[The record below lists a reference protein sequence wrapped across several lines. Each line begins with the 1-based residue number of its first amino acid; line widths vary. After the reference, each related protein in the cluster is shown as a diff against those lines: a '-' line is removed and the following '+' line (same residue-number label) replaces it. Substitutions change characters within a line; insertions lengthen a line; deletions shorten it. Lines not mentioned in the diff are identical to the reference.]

1 MSSRPQITVYSVLVT
16 DQKRYFPRTEVSN
29 MNKLVLNWNEYT
41 EAAIKAA
48 CEGIVMLENKG
59 SVLPLKKG
67 SRVAL
72 FGRMQTHYYKSGTGS
87 GGMVNV
93 NHVTD
98 IREGLAN
105 CPDITLDSEL
115 MDIYDK
121 WDEENPIDA
130 GLGWGKE
137 AWSQPEMPVAEDL
150 AKTLATRNDVAVI
163 IIARTAG
170 EDRDNSAEKGAYYL
184 SDSEEEMLAS
194 VSSAF
199 TNTVVLLNVG
209 NIIDMA
215 FVEKYGIKSVLYIW
229 QAGMIGGISVA
240 RVLSGKVSPSGC
252 LPDTIAKSLE
262 DYASSANFGN
272 RDIHE
277 DIYQDD
283 IFVGYRYFSTFAKD
297 AVVYPF
303 GAGLSYTEFEL
314 ADKTFGFADD
324 TVTVSVT
331 VKNTGKRSGKK
342 AVMLYCKA
350 PDGKL
355 SKPAR
360 VLAGFA
366 KTGAIP
372 EGSEETVKITASVRR
387 FASFDDDGRTGLGTT
402 GFVLE
407 KGTYTFFLGSD
418 FISAEEIGSFDLS
431 EDRLLEEVGCALA
444 PVKPFKRLTAIPN
457 GDGTYTKGEEDAP
470 LEVINYLDSR
480 MERVAPEILQTGD
493 KGIKLTDVKIGK
505 NTLDEFVAQLSDED
519 LSLIIRGE
527 GMGSPKVTIGTAAA
541 FGGIAKELKA
551 MGIPTLCCTDGPSG
565 MRLDSGKKAFSLPNG
580 TCLASTFDVDV
591 VEELYTYLGIEMIS
605 NKIDALL
612 GPGINIHRHPL
623 NGRNFEYFSED
634 PLLTGLMAAAQV
646 RALEKNG
653 VTPVIKHFCA
663 NNRETK
669 RREMSSVVSS
679 RALREIYLPAF
690 EIAIREAGARCV
702 MTSYNRI
709 NGIYSANHYDQNTM
723 VLREQWGFKGL
734 VMTDWWAY
742 ISKDGARS
750 EEYSL
755 EDHSVMARSQNDVYM
770 VCTSVEKENLMET
783 DCYKE
788 LTEGDGS
795 RITRAELQRNAKNIL
810 EFAMNTPAMDR
821 VEGKEVTI
829 EHIDSPFKDDDV
841 EVDSDV
847 FYTLEDEVTIDCKV
861 KTSRGQDFVFG
872 ITSTRAGH
880 IELEFTG
887 YSNLGELAQVPM
899 SLFVTSIPFAVVTW
913 NGTNGELAT
922 KTVGCLMYSKN
933 CVFRAHFQSGGVTI
947 KSLKVKYV
955 RPFDGTEGQPE

>member
-1 MSSRPQITVYSVLVT
+1 
-16 DQKRYFPRTEVSN
+16 
-29 MNKLVLNWNEYT
+29 MNEIILNWNDYT
-41 EAAIKAA
+41 EAAVKTA

-59 SVLPLKKG
+59 DVLPLKRG
-67 SRVAL
+67 THAAL

-93 NHVTD
+93 HHVTD
-98 IREGLAN
+98 IREGLN
-105 CPDITLDSEL
+105 DCPDITLDAEL

-121 WDEENPIDA
+121 WDNENPIDA

-137 AWSQPEMPVAEDL
+137 AWSQAEMPVSEEL
-150 AKTLATRNDVAVI
+150 AKTLAARNDVAVI

-184 SDSEEEMLAS
+184 SDSEEEMLAA
-194 VSSAF
+194 VTSAF
-199 TNTVVLLNVG
+199 ENTVVLLNVG
-209 NIIDMA
+209 NIIDMS
-215 FVEKYGIKSVLYIW
+215 FVEKYDIKSVLYVW
-229 QAGMIGGISVA
+229 QAGMIGGTSVA

-252 LPDTIAKSLE
+252 LPDTIARSLE
-262 DYASSANFGN
+262 DYASNDNFGN
-272 RDIHE
+272 KDIHE

-283 IFVGYRYFSTFAKD
+283 IFVGYRYFSTFDKAS
-297 AVVYPF
+297 VVYPF
-303 GAGLSYTEFEL
+303 GAGLSYTTFEL
-314 ADKTFGFADD
+314 RNKKFSFENDV
-324 TVTVSVT
+324 VTVSVN
-331 VKNTGKRSGKK
+331 VKNTGSTSGKK

-355 SKPAR
+355 SKPSR
-360 VLAGFA
+360 VLVGFT
-366 KTGAIP
+366 KTGAII
-372 EGSEETVKITASVRR
+372 EGSEETVTITAPVRR

-407 KGTYTFFLGSD
+407 KGIYDFFLGSD
-418 FISAEEIGSFDLS
+418 FISAEMVGSF
-431 EDRLLEEVGCALA
+431 EIPENRLLEQVDCALA
-444 PVKPFKRLTAIPN
+444 PTKAFKRLTAIPN
-457 GDGTYTKGEEDAP
+457 GDGTYSKGEEDTP
-470 LEVINYLDSR
+470 LEKVNYLESR
-480 MERVAPEILQTGD
+480 MDRVAPEIAQTGD
-493 KGIKLTDVKIGK
+493 VGIRLSDVKSGK
-505 NTLDEFVAQLSDED
+505 HTMDEFVAQLTDED
-519 LSLIIRGE
+519 LCLIIRGE

-541 FGGIAKELKA
+541 FGGISKELKA
-551 MGIPTLCCTDGPSG
+551 LGIPTLCCTDGPSG

-580 TCLASTFDVDV
+580 TCLASTFNVEI
-591 VEELYTYLGIEMIS
+591 VEELYTYLGIEMLS

-663 NNRETK
+663 NNRETS

-679 RALREIYLPAF
+679 RAFREIYLPAF

-702 MTSYNRI
+702 MTSYNMI

-742 ISKDGARS
+742 ISKDGVRS
-750 EEYSL
+750 SEYSL

-770 VCTSVEKENLMET
+770 VCTTVEKENLLES

-821 VEGKEVTI
+821 VEGKELKI

-847 FYTLEDEVTIDCKV
+847 FYTLDDEEVVIPCDA
-861 KTSRGQDFVFG
+861 KTARGQDFVFG
-872 ITSTRAGH
+872 ITSSKAGH
-880 IELEFTG
+880 MELEFTA
-887 YSNLGELAQVPM
+887 SSRLGELAQIPM
-899 SLFVTSIPFAVVTW
+899 TLYVTSIPFAVITW
-913 NGTNGELAT
+913 NGTNGEDV
-922 KTVGCLMYSKN
+922 KKSVECPMYSKN
-933 CVFRAHFQSGGVTI
+933 CVFRAHFTTGGVTI
-947 KSLKVKYV
+947 KSLKFKYL
-955 RPFDGTEGQPE
+955 RPIEGPEGQPE